1 MDKFQPGFFMTYIKT
16 IKIILIT
23 VFFFSAFSDLHAQ
36 NRKKVKRLIDLY
48 GQTAYSYFLSANR
61 PGFGVDAYTIQKGK
75 YSISSG
81 VSYSDETIEIPL
93 SISYGISNRLEV
105 FAGFYPYTESYNF
118 SGSKIRGFG
127 DSYLGAKYVFQ
138 KSDKFSHAVQSI
150 IKLPTASS
158 QTELGTGK
166 FDICFGIAQ
175 GFYTGNFGYDI
186 SLELNFLQRRD
197 IPSQRKYITFLQSA
211 IDSINSIYDYRF
223 EPELIIS
230 LGPSY
235 QFSDKFSV
243 YAGGSFSRNTR
254 LNYNST
260 SIYSGVG
267 FMITKKVGL
276 SLGGSVTLDEYNS
289 WGVSSGFNITL

>member
-1 MDKFQPGFFMTYIKT
+1 MKT
-16 IKIILIT
+16 VKIILIA
-23 VFFFSAFSDLHAQ
+23 VLLLSSLMEPLSQ
-36 NRKKVKRLIDLY
+36 NRKKVKGLIDLY

-61 PGFGVDAYTIQKGK
+61 PGFGVDAYTMQKGK
-75 YSISSG
+75 YSVSLG
-81 VSYSDETIEIPL
+81 VSYSEETLEIPL
-93 SISYGISNRLEV
+93 SLNYGVTNKLEV
-105 FAGFYPYTESYNF
+105 FAGIYPYTESYNF
-118 SGSKIRGFG
+118 AGSKIRGFG
-127 DSYLGAKYVFQ
+127 DSYIGVKYAFQ
-138 KSDKFSHAVQSI
+138 ESEYFSHAIQSV

-166 FDICFGIAQ
+166 VDIFLGIAQ
-175 GFYTGNFGYDI
+175 GFYTGNFGYDV

-197 IPSQRKYITFLQSA
+197 IPSQRKYITFTQSA
-211 IDSINSIYDYRF
+211 IDSINSLYNYRF
-223 EPELIIS
+223 EPEFIIS

-235 QFSDKFSV
+235 QFSDKVSM

-260 SIYSGVG
+260 SVYSGLG
-267 FMITKKVGL
+267 FMITKKIGL